1 MKKTLFAIALA
12 ALAALSFTAVA
23 QEVSQSV
30 TTTLPDGTIETRIA
44 KYEQTCT
51 QDGTTKLLN
60 AGIGAGIG
68 YLTGNVTGRVTESKY
83 KTEMGIG
90 GAIAGALVASNLDKT
105 RICEKHVG
113 DTVIRTKDGKT
124 TSTFEPVQ

>member
-1 MKKTLFAIALA
+1 MKNYLIAAVLVSAI
-12 ALAALSFTAVA
+12 TASSYASA

-30 TTTLPDGTIETRIA
+30 TTTLADGTIETRIA
-44 KYEQTCT
+44 KYEQTCS

-68 YLTGNVTGRVTESKY
+68 YLTGNVAGRVTESKY
-83 KTEMGIG
+83 KTELGIG

-105 RICEKHVG
+105 RVCEKYVG
-113 DTVIRTKDGKT
+113 DTVIRTKNGAT
-124 TSTFEPVQ
+124 TTTFEPAN